1 MTQLTTSRVFRY
13 PTAVVAIF
21 GGLALMSIAIVAQS
35 VSFGFAQVS
44 LFSLIPPFLVGV
56 VTTFFVARLLQR
68 RLDALRR
75 DLQDEIDRRTSELRN
90 TKDRFKEYAD
100 SSSDWFWETDA
111 DNRFVFFSSHLYESM
126 GISSD
131 DVLGKRREDLR
142 MLSAD
147 AEDEAQW
154 ENHLRC
160 IEQRLPFKDF
170 QYRARLPDGKEVL
183 LKSSGKPFFDDNGS
197 FLGYRGS
204 ASDALGTIAEE
215 LRQQYRQELIYN
227 ATAVLHDGFFLFD
240 ADERLVFC
248 NPRFKEI
255 CNRIGDLL
263 EPGTHY
269 EEFFAGALERQMEFD
284 SESKKQAWIDEHQS
298 RRQDEVGS
306 EIDMNFRDG
315 VRIRLVERVLPG
327 GELVGLCVDVTE
339 SRRIQDE
346 LDEAQR
352 IAGIGSFR
360 WDVEHDRL
368 ISASKGYASVFGFA
382 LEDMDISNVE
392 WYSKFIHPDDL
403 ERVKAA
409 YRLSDESGEMTEV
422 EYRFQSPDG
431 TVGQV
436 IERLAPALWRD
447 GKVVEQIGT
456 VQDVTESKRIAAEF
470 EAAQQIARIGSFR
483 WDPVQNRM
491 VSCSDEVLHIW
502 GRPKAEMLA
511 MTESEVLNDIHPDDR
526 NRVEQEFAQAN
537 SSDGLIEIRFRM
549 MRPDGEI
556 RYLVERGDTSAMRDD
571 KVIEQLW
578 TVQDLTESRQIEAEL
593 EAAQAIA
600 QIGSYSWDLE
610 QDRLITCSA
619 EFARIYGITVEQMRS
634 VEDSKMLDA
643 IHPDDYDKVLKAY
656 EHADATVGPYECE
669 FRILR
674 PDGEVRHVIERGETS
689 ARLDGKVV
697 EQLGTLQD
705 VTDSRRIEA
714 ELEEAQ
720 RISNVGSY
728 RTDVANGHLISFS
741 PQLPKIY
748 GLTANK
754 IDPMNPYM
762 LEAVH
767 PEDRERV
774 DATYQKVLSGK
785 GSRAGDVMYEI
796 DYRILHPNGRVRHIV
811 ERLDIS
817 KMSDG
822 MITETIGTIQDVTDR
837 KLVEIEKLKSEEMLE
852 AAIENVPGGFLVVNR
867 EGIIERFNRKFFD
880 LYPQQQ
886 FFINEGVP
894 FTRFMQYGAD
904 MGVYLEARVNPEAW
918 LARRLERGSVESI
931 EFVERMTDGRSIQI
945 AQRRLPNGSQ
955 VGIHIDVTELQQAR
969 EAAEQAN
976 EAKSEFLAS
985 MSHELRT
992 PMHGILSFTELGIKR
1007 LETLSQEK
1015 LRQYLENIQLS
1026 GTRLLYLLN
1035 DLLDL
1040 SKLEAGKMRLD
1051 MTSVKIGDLVSA
1063 CIAEQDLRLR
1073 EKNLRCD
1080 LDLVSTESSCACDR
1094 NRILQVITNIV
1105 ANAIKFSPEG
1115 GEIQIHLECL
1125 DGACRMQVS
1134 DEGDGIPAG
1143 ELDDVFDKF
1152 YQSSGNRYQ
1161 AGGTGL
1167 GLAICREIIDLH
1179 HGRIWAENNAGQG
1192 ASILFEIPLQQPQS
1206 D

>member
-1 MTQLTTSRVFRY
+1 MTQLATSRVFRY
-13 PTAVVAIF
+13 PTAVVSIF

-35 VSFGFAQVS
+35 VSFGFARVS
-44 LFSLIPPFLVGV
+44 LFTLIPPFLVGAAI
-56 VTTFFVARLLQR
+56 TFLVARLLQR

-75 DLQDEIDRRTSELRN
+75 DLQDEINRRTSELRN
-90 TKDRFKEYAD
+90 AEDRFKEYAD
-100 SSSDWFWETDA
+100 TSTDWFWETDA
-111 DNRFVFFSSHLYESM
+111 ENRFVFFSSHLYESM
-126 GISSD
+126 GITND

-142 MLSAD
+142 MASAD

-154 ENHLRC
+154 EKHLRC

-170 QYRARLPDGKEVL
+170 QYRARLANGKEVL
-183 LKSSGKPFFDDNGS
+183 IHSSGKPFFDDNGG

-204 ASDALGTIAEE
+204 ASDALGAISEE

-255 CNRIGDLL
+255 CNRMGDLL
-263 EPGTHY
+263 EPGTRY
-269 EEFFAGALERQMEFD
+269 EEFFAAALERQMEFD
-284 SESKKQAWIDEHQS
+284 SESEKRAWIAEHQA
-298 RRQDEVGS
+298 RRQGEAGS

-315 VRIRLVERVLPG
+315 VRIRLVEQLVPG

-368 ISASKGYASVFGFA
+368 ISSSKGYAWVFGFA
-382 LEDMDISNVE
+382 LKDMDISNAE

-403 ERVKAA
+403 ERVKEA
-409 YRLSDESGEMTEV
+409 YRLSDDSGELTEV

-431 TVGQV
+431 RIGHM
-436 IERLAPALWRD
+436 IERLAPSLWRD

-456 VQDVTESKRIAAEF
+456 VQDVTEPKRIAAEF
-470 EAAQQIARIGSFR
+470 EAAQQIAKIGSFR
-483 WDPVQNRM
+483 WDPQNGRM
-491 VSCSDEVLHIW
+491 ISCSDEVVKIS
-502 GRPKAEMLA
+502 GRPKAELLS
-511 MTESEVLNDIHPDDR
+511 MTEADILNDVHPDDR
-526 NRVEQEFAQAN
+526 ERVEQEFAEAD
-537 SSDGLIEIRFRM
+537 SRDGLTEIRFRIT
-549 MRPDGEI
+549 RPDGEI
-556 RYLVERGDTSAMRDD
+556 RYLIERGGASAMRDD

-578 TVQDLTESRQIEAEL
+578 TVQDVTESRQIEAEL

-600 QIGSYSWDLE
+600 QVGSYSWDLE

-619 EFARIYGITVEQMRS
+619 EFARIYGITVEEMRS
-634 VEDSKMLDA
+634 AEDSKMLNA

-656 EHADATVGPYECE
+656 DYADNTVGPYECE

-674 PDGEVRHVIERGETS
+674 PDGEVRYVIERGETS

-720 RISNVGSY
+720 RISNIGSY
-728 RTDVANGHLISFS
+728 RTDFANDVMLSFS
-741 PQLPKIY
+741 PQLPRIY
-748 GLTANK
+748 GLRADR
-754 IDPMNPYM
+754 IDLNNPYM
-762 LEAVH
+762 IETVH

-774 DATYQKVLSGK
+774 AASYQKARLSEAARTGQVLF
-785 GSRAGDVMYEI
+785 EI
-796 DYRILHPNGRVRHIV
+796 EYRIRRADGETRYFLERADTSKISAGRVI
-811 ERLDIS
+811 EI
-817 KMSDG
+817 
-822 MITETIGTIQDVTDR
+822 IGTVQDVTDR
-837 KLVEIEKLKSEEMLE
+837 KLIEFEKVKSEQMLE

-867 EGIIERFNRKFFD
+867 DGIIERFNRKFFD

-894 FTRFMQYGAD
+894 YARFMQYGAD
-904 MGVYLEARVNPEAW
+904 MGVYLEARVNPEVW
-918 LARRLERGSVESI
+918 LAQRLEREEAESI
-931 EFVERMTDGRSIQI
+931 EFIERMTDGRSIQI

-955 VGIHIDVTELQQAR
+955 VGIHLDVTELQQAR
-969 EAAEQAN
+969 EAAELAN

-992 PMHGILSFTELGIKR
+992 PMHGILSFTELGLKR

-1015 LRQYLENIQLS
+1015 LRQYLENIQIS

-1051 MTSVKIGDLVSA
+1051 MVSVKIGDLARA

-1073 EKNLRCD
+1073 EKNLRCE
-1080 LDLVSTESSCACDR
+1080 LDLVSAETDCVCDR
-1094 NRILQVITNIV
+1094 NRILQVITNII

-1115 GEIQIHLECL
+1115 GEIQIHLQCL
-1125 DGACRMQVS
+1125 ESACRMQVS
-1134 DEGDGIPAG
+1134 DEGTGIPAG

-1192 ASILFEIPLQQPQS
+1192 TSILFEIPLQQPG
-1206 D
+1206 